1 MRETDVS
8 STGTAITNRT
18 AAAASARN
26 HTSHSDKAMSH
37 VTQGGEQEQGVMG
50 LQSMVGMMTHVMVP
64 EKTIISHRVMD
75 NVMDATAA
83 ANAIA
88 TVVDATS
95 TAASSSSSSSRVNSR
110 VYRFIGS
117 SSSDASPH
125 PSDEPS
131 TTVSLVI
138 FIFLILSSFPSPSPY
153 SPPPPPPPSWYHR
166 NHPFTNISFSYE
178 FSFPKVFHL
187 DPDKYPSIIDYS
199 VVPFI
204 HYHLVISS
212 PFTGGSCGGRFR
224 RKTNVFT

>member
-153 SPPPPPPPSWYHR
+153 S
-166 NHPFTNISFSYE
+166 NISFSYE